1 MKAQLDKILNK
12 FISRKLSVFI
22 VSCFG
27 LFSGT
32 IESGDWVII
41 STGYIMIQG
50 VTDIVQRIKF
60 NNKTDN
66 Q

>member
-1 MKAQLDKILNK
+1 MRNKLDSILNK
-12 FISRKLSVFI
+12 FASRKLIVFI

-41 STGYIMIQG
+41 STGYICIQG

-60 NNKTDN
+60 N
-66 Q
+66 QQQ

>member
-1 MKAQLDKILNK
+1 MKNKLDKILNK
-12 FISRKLSVFI
+12 FASRKLIVFI
-22 VSCFG
+22 ASCFG

-60 NNKTDN
+60 N
-66 Q
+66 QQQ

>member
-1 MKAQLDKILNK
+1 MKNKLDKILNK
-12 FISRKLSVFI
+12 FASRKLIVFI

-60 NNKTDN
+60 N
-66 Q
+66 QQQ